1 MIMEGYQVSAHVCPR
16 QAHGLLTLAEYS
28 SGRDTSMPTSTEFLT
43 PVLVLV
49 AWTLVMWIWMYATR
63 IPAMQAAGIDP
74 QDAAYPGTWAH
85 RLRPGVR
92 SVADNYNHLHEQPTI
107 FYALMFFA
115 ALTGGGDAAALK
127 LAWADVLLR
136 IAHSLVQA
144 TFNRVMVRFPVFAL
158 ASVVLMAFTVREGL
172 RILS

>member
-1 MIMEGYQVSAHVCPR
+1 
-16 QAHGLLTLAEYS
+16 
-28 SGRDTSMPTSTEFLT
+28 MPTTTEFLS
-43 PVLVLV
+43 PVLALV

-115 ALTGGGDAAALK
+115 LLTGGADATTLG
-127 LAWADVLLR
+127 LAWAYVALR
-136 IAHSLVQA
+136 VVHSLVQA
-144 TFNRVMVRFPVFAL
+144 TFNRVIVRFSIFAL
-158 ASVVLMAFTVREGL
+158 ASLVLMAITIRELARVFG
-172 RILS
+172 

>member
-1 MIMEGYQVSAHVCPR
+1 V
-16 QAHGLLTLAEYS
+16 
-28 SGRDTSMPTSTEFLT
+28 PTSTEFLT

-63 IPAMQAAGIDP
+63 IPAMKEAGIDP
-74 QDAAYPGTWAH
+74 QEAAYPGTWVH

-115 ALTGGGDAAALK
+115 ALTGGGDATALN
-127 LAWADVLLR
+127 LAWAYVALR
-136 IAHSLVQA
+136 IVHSLVQA
-144 TFNRVMVRFPVFAL
+144 TFNRVMVRFGIFAL
-158 ASVVLMAFTVREGL
+158 ATLTLMVMAVRELL
-172 RILS
+172 RVLG